1 VSHDTIIHRIV
12 RPAVRRVAPTGVTP
26 NQITTLRLL
35 GGIAAALAFAGPAPW
50 PAIGGGIFLLS
61 MLLDRADGELAR
73 QTRQFSAGGHR
84 YDLISDCSSNI
95 IAFIGI
101 GVGLMHSLDFTGP
114 LLGVVAGLGIGALFW
129 QLNVLK
135 LGELRGYQIAPG
147 LTVDPDDAMV
157 FVPVLVWLGLSEPML
172 WAAAVITP
180 LAALWLGLTGR
191 RRDRIAS

>member
-1 VSHDTIIHRIV
+1 MSHDTIIHRIV
-12 RPAVRRVAPTGVTP
+12 RPAVRRVALTGVTP

-35 GGIAAALAFAGPAPW
+35 GGIAAALAFAGPSPW
-50 PAIGGGIFLLS
+50 PAIGGGIFLFS

-84 YDLISDCSSNI
+84 YDLISDCSSGI

-101 GVGLMHSLDFTGP
+101 GVGLMPILDLTGP